1 MWTLLTRSLTSL
13 GQGLGKLL
21 VHDSRRAEAQ
31 IRLNEREIEGAP
43 ASSLRLWRAFLGWM
57 LTLLFGWEVLGRLVI
72 IPLLAP
78 QWLPALPPSTLD
90 QIMRLLLGML
100 GLGL

>member
-1 MWTLLTRSLTSL
+1 MWALLTRSLNTL
-13 GQGLGKLL
+13 GRGLGRLL
-21 VHDSRRAEAQ
+21 GHDARQARIQA
-31 IRLNEREIEGAP
+31 RLNEQEIEGAP
-43 ASSLRLWRAFLGWM
+43 PSLLRLWRAFLGWM
-57 LTLLFGWEVLGRLVI
+57 LTLLFGWEVLGRMVL

-100 GLGL
+100 GL

>member
-1 MWTLLTRSLTSL
+1 
-13 GQGLGKLL
+13 
-21 VHDSRRAEAQ
+21 
-31 IRLNEREIEGAP
+31 
-43 ASSLRLWRAFLGWM
+43 M
-57 LTLLFGWEVLGRLVI
+57 LTLLFGWEVLGRMVL

-100 GLGL
+100 GL